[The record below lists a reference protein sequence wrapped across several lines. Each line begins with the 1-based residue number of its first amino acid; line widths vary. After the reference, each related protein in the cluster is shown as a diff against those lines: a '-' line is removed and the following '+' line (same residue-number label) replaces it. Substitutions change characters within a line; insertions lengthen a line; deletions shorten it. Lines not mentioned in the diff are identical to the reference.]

1 VEETS
6 VIRSSAIESGV
17 VALGSRRADDGGDIN
32 EGAERGDETAVG
44 WDGGGEAEAEDGPVA
59 GEGRRPSRRA
69 SDSGTS
75 VNGDE
80 EADGEATGN
89 EVCEPDRTSGES
101 ARNGTEPPFA
111 GGSERA
117 SESGCREAEAIRARD
132 AVASVESVGEPRGS
146 LSVSGVEGEPSVAPI
161 SASSELDGTS
171 SEMNDEPGATAVR
184 VSEAIT
190 TAKTSGPFRCIG

>member
-1 VEETS
+1 VEETP

-17 VALGSRRADDGGDIN
+17 VALGSRRAGGGDIDG
-32 EGAERGDETAVG
+32 GAERGDETAVG

-75 VNGDE
+75 VDGDE

-190 TAKTSGPFRCIG
+190 TAKTSGPSRCIG

>member
-1 VEETS
+1 M
-6 VIRSSAIESGV
+6 IRSSAIESGV

-44 WDGGGEAEAEDGPVA
+44 WDGGGEAEAEVGPVA
-59 GEGRRPSRRA
+59 GEGRRPLRRA

-75 VNGDE
+75 VGGDE

-117 SESGCREAEAIRARD
+117 SESGCREAEAIRAR
-132 AVASVESVGEPRGS
+132 APSLRSNQWANHAGRCQSRASKASHRWHRYRRRRNSMERVPR
-146 LSVSGVEGEPSVAPI
+146 
-161 SASSELDGTS
+161 
-171 SEMNDEPGATAVR
+171 
-184 VSEAIT
+184 
-190 TAKTSGPFRCIG
+190 